1 MQRTAILFLIAL
13 MAGTGCRSDES
24 DDVRAEPPLLGA
36 DDALPDRDT
45 VAERDSAGIVIV
57 EVASRFPEWDVSPD
71 TLLRLGVVEGD
82 PSQQFDRV
90 AHAARLSDGG
100 VVVIDGGALE
110 VRWFAASGRHAASY
124 ARRGAGPGELRALG
138 EAPLVAEDTAIVY
151 DPRNQRIFS
160 LARGGEL
167 VSERPFE
174 GDHRTRLLG
183 VRGGD
188 VIAAAVDH
196 EFDYSREYTRAPG
209 TVTVL
214 ESGPEGVD
222 TIARLHGAD
231 GALWVRI
238 VDGRPVA
245 TVMME
250 LPFAAPLLLA
260 VAGDE
265 MVSVRGDEPQL
276 VFHGMDGE
284 RVRIVRMMHDSAR
297 ALTSEDRD
305 RYVRHA
311 VQDAEQH
318 GRPAGPAAEN
328 ARALL
333 ALLDGDHRMP
343 LFDRLLVESDGLIWI
358 REYRAPWAGAEL
370 QTWRILH
377 PDGRVEGQLELSSGF
392 DLMHADGACITG
404 VYRDEV
410 DVEYVVTL
418 RTVQ

>member
-1 MQRTAILFLIAL
+1 
-13 MAGTGCRSDES
+13 
-24 DDVRAEPPLLGA
+24 
-36 DDALPDRDT
+36 
-45 VAERDSAGIVIV
+45 
-57 EVASRFPEWDVSPD
+57 
-71 TLLRLGVVEGD
+71 
-82 PSQQFDRV
+82 
-90 AHAARLSDGG
+90 
-100 VVVIDGGALE
+100 
-110 VRWFAASGRHAASY
+110 
-124 ARRGAGPGELRALG
+124 
-138 EAPLVAEDTAIVY
+138 
-151 DPRNQRIFS
+151 
-160 LARGGEL
+160 
-167 VSERPFE
+167 
-174 GDHRTRLLG
+174 
-183 VRGGD
+183 
-188 VIAAAVDH
+188 
-196 EFDYSREYTRAPG
+196 
-209 TVTVL
+209 
-214 ESGPEGVD
+214 
-222 TIARLHGAD
+222 
-231 GALWVRI
+231 
-238 VDGRPVA
+238 
-245 TVMME
+245 MME
-250 LPFAAPLLLA
+250 LPFAAPLSLA

-392 DLMHADGACITG
+392 DLMHVDGRYITG
-404 VYRDEV
+404 VYRDEL